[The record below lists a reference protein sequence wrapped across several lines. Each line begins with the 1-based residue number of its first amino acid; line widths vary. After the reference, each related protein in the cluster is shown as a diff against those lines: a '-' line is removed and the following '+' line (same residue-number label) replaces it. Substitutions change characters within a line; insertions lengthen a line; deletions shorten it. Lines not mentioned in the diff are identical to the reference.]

1 MERFPKDHGSKLV
14 IQVVE
19 AMLEMKE
26 AKDVDKKNDLEVREA
41 AITDYVVD
49 GKLFDFKT

>member
-1 MERFPKDHGSKLV
+1 MERIPKDHGSKLV

-19 AMLEMKE
+19 AMLEMKDT
-26 AKDVDKKNDLEVREA
+26 KDADKKNDLEVRA
-41 AITDYVVD
+41 VITDYKVD